1 MRTVDISIW
10 SDYCTDIGE
19 TNTMYLRGYGS
30 ICIVWFRSL
39 DVDFY
44 TGTDEVY
51 HYYEDH
57 YYEDY

>member
-1 MRTVDISIW
+1 MRIVDISIW

-30 ICIVWFRSL
+30 ICIVWVHSL

-44 TGTDEVY
+44 TGTDEVH
-51 HYYEDH
+51 HYYENH
-57 YYEDY
+57 